1 MRPAGAEAEDEAAA
15 AVRVGAGGLVVAV
28 LADVI
33 PAEHAASDRLAAQAA
48 RATAAER
55 CIVMAFLRK
64 GV

>member
-1 MRPAGAEAEDEAAA
+1 MRPAGAEDEAATAVALRLGA
-15 AVRVGAGGLVVAV
+15 AGLVAAV

-48 RATAAER
+48 TATAAER